1 MLASSRRRVF
11 ATYAAVYQALR
22 RKPPLTGV
30 AGAPLK
36 GELPRV
42 LRQYRIIL
50 SADTAS
56 EVRQMLSQK
65 RR

>member
-11 ATYAAVYQALR
+11 ATYAAGYQALR
-22 RKPPLTGV
+22 RKPALTGV

-42 LRQYRIIL
+42 LTLYWFPWRGAGRD
-50 SADTAS
+50 AA
-56 EVRQMLSQK
+56 
-65 RR
+65 

>member
-30 AGAPLK
+30 AGAPFK

-50 SADTAS
+50 SADAAS